1 MGTRRTTEM
10 LRRQWRI
17 VLALHGTRR
26 GLAPRAIMEKADVR
40 RATLYRDLAFLG
52 EAGVPI
58 SQEKVNGESRYS
70 LAGDALPA
78 LAPTALQSFALRLAR
93 EALEPLAGSSL
104 VRELDSLLG
113 APTARRGV
121 KPPVKIA
128 RRRPPASRNLVAV
141 LERALSSDRRLRIA
155 YRSRSETTLRRRSV
169 DPLEVR
175 LVAGDLYL
183 VAWDHD
189 RRAPRKFKVTRIV
202 EAEILSEK
210 RAHPA
215 VDVDALFEH
224 SVKIWTGQPVDVAIR
239 FPPDLARLAE
249 EHPLVFD
256 QIYDLLPDD
265 SVIVRA
271 RVSGLVE
278 VTRWVLGWGAGAEV
292 LEPAALREMVRSEL
306 STALDRYAKGPAGT
320 KEVVSRI
327 VGRGPRTVGSRAA
340 RSTP

>member
-26 GLAPRAIMEKADVR
+26 GLTPRAIMQKADVR

-58 SQEKVNGESRYS
+58 SQEKVNGESRYA
-70 LAGDALPA
+70 LVGDALPA

-93 EALEPLAGSSL
+93 EALEPLSGSSL

-113 APTARRGV
+113 ASLARREA

-128 RRRPPASRNLVAV
+128 RRRPPASRNLIAV

-155 YRSRSETTLRRRSV
+155 YRSRAETAFRTRSV

-189 RRAPRKFKVTRIV
+189 RRAPRKFKVTRIG
-202 EAEILSEK
+202 EAEVLSEK

-215 VDVDALFEH
+215 VDVDTLFEH
-224 SVKIWTGQPVDVAIR
+224 SVKVWTGEPVDVAIR

-249 EHPLVFD
+249 EHPLVPD
-256 QIYDLLPDD
+256 QTYDVLPDD

-271 RVSGLVE
+271 RVSGMVE

-292 LEPAALREMVRSEL
+292 LEPLALRELVRSEL
-306 STALDRYAKGPAGT
+306 SAALDRYAKGPART
-320 KEVVSRI
+320 EVVVSRI
-327 VGRGPRTVGSRAA
+327 VGRRSQRMGPRVR
-340 RSTP
+340 